1 MEGDQNFSFE
11 FRFKGTYYELY
22 NLSSNGSLVI
32 FDSMQKDSFLKA
44 DYQLGGVS

>member
-1 MEGDQNFSFE
+1 MEGCQNLSFE
-11 FRFKGTYYELY
+11 FLFKDTYYELY
-22 NLSSNGSLVI
+22 NLLYTGSIVI